1 MSLVEASNDGGEPPQ
16 EENNQQPSPVKSSTI
31 ATPNREVQPSHQRLV
46 FADPAAFRYL
56 EEDPS
61 TTVLA
66 RRHRLQGYELYLVE
80 QWACSRVHP
89 TFVITTYTG
98 LEQHSVL
105 VSVLSVPTDEDA
117 WSPRLRVYLKA
128 ITKFHARKK
137 ETPLGTLMVTNLSG
151 FPSALTVVA
160 VPDGDIRAHRAD
172 FIVNENLK
180 RMGCSGRAGLKL
192 SPPISA
198 TQATFARLYK
208 TSDRLPVYSAVIELV
223 KLCQVAL
230 MLFGKLA
237 PEYADGL
244 LCDVTEQAIND
255 WWTEIGT
262 EFFNV
267 DPTDGILGPTTVAA
281 LLGLLL
287 GARNR
292 LHACGAPVGKD
303 VFDLPNTKRGIV
315 SFQKSQKMELEYRT
329 RRLDRQTLNRLHKAS
344 AKAASGQGWTV
355 PRAVKSTVAEL
366 SGKGGDVVMGM
377 VGGRDKIGI
386 AEVETL
392 DIDTF
397 VQLVYGER
405 CKWLWHGKPP
415 KNIET
420 DLFSDAGFDDGKIF
434 SKNEHGGYTWSTTRR
449 DSVLDDYSRHD
460 ATDRAP
466 NLPAPGS
473 QTNHL
478 DLASKDLALRRTVLK
493 SVTGKMTDARSGLG
507 RIKEA
512 VGKTGLR
519 GHYHKYSKDGNVVS
533 DADSITD
540 TPIDKSTSKLS
551 DLWSS
556 QQETKPTNDEGAVGY
571 PLNSRRGSSIPDNSS
586 DTKKEVQILV
596 PDTKA
601 TETDAESISSLDSDS
616 RNLRLEDHRLNHFP
630 RPNKANGNSNTSL
643 NSLQTANPQ
652 DASNL
657 PSRKSSW
664 KKHFPPEYDP
674 LPLLRSTKSLSQLQT
689 RSENSHHEHRWP
701 RHLSF
706 SAVVDVV
713 AAGTDPDT
721 DRISDAGKSPDAV
734 LAFEESLVMSARSL
748 EARLQDLRTKDS
760 SLVERKVEEVNDFD
774 TQYAQDQDRLH
785 HMYRQKLEEFD
796 GLRDTSVELIA
807 EEKKSLTET
816 IKDVDNL
823 GAKLEYELTSLYSK
837 VEDVE
842 NGVAE
847 FERQVLEIERRAEDL
862 HEDKTDKNSWLWWTL
877 GFFARTTKH
886 TDWTPSL

>member
-1 MSLVEASNDGGEPPQ
+1 ML
-16 EENNQQPSPVKSSTI
+16 
-31 ATPNREVQPSHQRLV
+31 REFDMAPLLTQR
-46 FADPAAFRYL
+46 RYL

-66 RRHRLQGYELYLVE
+66 RRRRLRGYELYLVE

-160 VPDGDIRAHRAD
+160 VPDGDVREHRAD

-192 SPPISA
+192 SPPIGA
-198 TQATFARLYK
+198 TQATFVRLYK
-208 TSDRLPVYSAVIELV
+208 TSDRLSVYSAVIELV

-230 MLFGKLA
+230 ILFGKLA

-262 EFFNV
+262 EIFNV

-315 SFQKSQKMELEYRT
+315 SFQKSQKMEVEDRT
-329 RRLDRQTLNRLHKAS
+329 RRLDRQTLKRLHKAS

-392 DIDTF
+392 EIDSF

-420 DLFSDAGFDDGKIF
+420 DLFSNAGFDDRMIF
-434 SKNEHGGYTWSTTRR
+434 SNDEHGGYTWSTTRR

-460 ATDRAP
+460 ETDRAHI
-466 NLPAPGS
+466 LPAPSS
-473 QTNHL
+473 QTNNL
-478 DLASKDLALRRTVLK
+478 EFASKDLALRRTVLK

-519 GHYHKYSKDGNVVS
+519 GHYHKYSKDGNMVS
-533 DADSITD
+533 DGDSITD
-540 TPIDKSTSKLS
+540 TPINRSASKLS
-551 DLWSS
+551 DFWGA

-571 PLNSRRGSSIPDNSS
+571 PLNSRRGSSIPENSS
-586 DTKKEVQILV
+586 DAKKEVQTIV
-596 PDTKA
+596 PDEKA
-601 TETDAESISSLDSDS
+601 IETDVESTSSLDSES
-616 RNLRLEDHRLNHFP
+616 RNLRLEDHMLNHFP
-630 RPNKANGNSNTSL
+630 RPNKASGNSNTSL
-643 NSLQTANPQ
+643 NSLPTANSQ

-657 PSRKSSW
+657 SSRKSAW
-664 KKHFPPEYDP
+664 KKHFPPESDA
-674 LPLLRSTKSLSQLQT
+674 LPLLRSTKSVSRLRT
-689 RSENSHHEHRWP
+689 RSENSYHQYRWP

-713 AAGTDPDT
+713 AAGADPGT
-721 DRISDAGKSPDAV
+721 DRISDAGKTPDAI
-734 LAFEESLVMSARSL
+734 LAFEESLVTNARSL
-748 EARLQDLRTKDS
+748 EARLQDLRTKDG
-760 SLVERKVEEVNDFD
+760 SLVEQKVEEVNDFD
-774 TQYAQDQDRLH
+774 TQYAKDQDTLH
-785 HMYRQKLEEFD
+785 LMYRQRLEEFD
-796 GLRDTSVELIA
+796 ALRDTSVELVA
-807 EEKKSLTET
+807 EEKKSLTQT

-823 GAKLEYELTSLYSK
+823 GAKLEYELTALYSK

-862 HEDKTDKNSWLWWTL
+862 HEAETDKNSWLWWTL
-877 GFFARTTKH
+877 GFFAGTTKH
-886 TDWTPSL
+886 TD